1 MSKLDK
7 IGNYRLG
14 LGRGLKQ
21 VNIHLY
27 PPYIVYV
34 TAFLEQ
40 ITLYP
45 EDGGI
50 SSLQNISTHLH
61 GVTLQKAA
69 VWHSGNALNLYLG
82 DVWFES

>member
-1 MSKLDK
+1 MNKLDK
-7 IGNYRLG
+7 IGNCRLG
-14 LGRGLKQ
+14 LGPGLKQ

-27 PPYIVYV
+27 PPYIVSV
-34 TAFLEQ
+34 TAFPEQ

-45 EDGGI
+45 KEGGI
-50 SSLQNISTHLH
+50 SFLQNINTHLH

-82 DVWFES
+82 GVWFES